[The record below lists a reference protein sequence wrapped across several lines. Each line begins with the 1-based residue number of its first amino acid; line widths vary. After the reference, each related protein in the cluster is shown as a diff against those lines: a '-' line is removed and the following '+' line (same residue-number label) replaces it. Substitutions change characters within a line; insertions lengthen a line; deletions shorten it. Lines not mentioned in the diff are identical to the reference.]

1 MDRIPILQMGRFL
14 LVTIQVDMH
23 DRLALQ
29 LQDDLT
35 ERIVKDS
42 ARGVL
47 IDISSLEIVDSF
59 IGRVL
64 GNIAAMSH
72 VLDAKTVVTGM
83 QPAVAITLVE
93 LGLTLPGVRTALDVE
108 RGMALLRGDGRRAS
122 NVVEVEPVPLETSDV
137 DAGEQ
142 E

>member
-1 MDRIPILQMGRFL
+1 V
-14 LVTIQVDMH
+14 LV
-23 DRLALQ
+23 
-29 LQDDLT
+29 
-35 ERIVKDS
+35 
-42 ARGVL
+42 
-47 IDISSLEIVDSF
+47 
-59 IGRVL
+59 
-64 GNIAAMSH
+64 
-72 VLDAKTVVTGM
+72 GM